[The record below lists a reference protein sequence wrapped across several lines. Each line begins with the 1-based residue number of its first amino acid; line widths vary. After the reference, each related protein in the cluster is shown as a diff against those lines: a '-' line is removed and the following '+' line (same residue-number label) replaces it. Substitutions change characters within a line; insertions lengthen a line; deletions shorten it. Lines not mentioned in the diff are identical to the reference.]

1 MLDGNTAV
9 SLKDVLMFLTGTDE
23 LPPCGFDVKPT
34 LRFTEFDRMPESS
47 TCTITLTL
55 SLAHTDY
62 EVFKE
67 KMDFAIPNGY
77 GFGKI

>member
-1 MLDGNTAV
+1 MSYPHV
-9 SLKDVLMFLTGTDE
+9 VLMLSQHYDLLNLTGCQN
-23 LPPCGFDVKPT
+23 LALV
-34 LRFTEFDRMPESS
+34 
-47 TCTITLTL
+47 TL